1 MSKIAGISA
10 PVRAAKEWSWS
21 YSKLKNYEECPRK
34 HYEVDLAKTAAETQ
48 SDDPDSPL
56 NWGNRVHD
64 AFAKVLKGE
73 IELPAEMLAYQKWID
88 RVKSGPGKLLVEQKF
103 AITRN
108 FEKTTWFGNDVW
120 VRMIGDVV
128 RLDDPF
134 TDRHGNRYR
143 LALVLDW
150 KTGKI
155 VEDSVQ
161 LMLMA
166 QALFSHYP
174 DLTHVRSEFV
184 WLKDDCTTPELFTRK
199 EVADAWMSLL
209 LRVDSLET
217 AAKTQSYPPKPGRL
231 CKKFCPVESCVYWR
245 KGA

>member
-1 MSKIAGISA
+1 MKIAGIGAPPKSA
-10 PVRAAKEWSWS
+10 TKLWSWS
-21 YSKLKNYEECPRK
+21 YSKLKNYEACPRK
-34 HYEVDLAKTAAETQ
+34 HYEVDLAKTFAETQ
-48 SDDPDSPL
+48 DADPDSAL

-64 AFAKVLKGE
+64 TFAKVLKGE
-73 IELPAEMLAYQKWID
+73 LLMPAEMAMYQHWID
-88 RVKSGPGKLLVEQKF
+88 RIKNGPGKLLVEQKY
-103 AITRN
+103 AITKD
-108 FEKTTWFGNDVW
+108 FQKTSWFANDVW

-128 RLDDPF
+128 RIDEPF

-143 LALVLDW
+143 LALVVDW

-184 WLKDDCTTPELFTRK
+184 WLKDDCTTPEVFTRQ
-199 EVADAWMSLL
+199 EVANQWLGLL
-209 LRVDSLET
+209 DRVSSLES
-217 AAKTQSYPPKPGRL
+217 AHLTQSYPPKPGRL
-231 CKKFCPVESCVYWR
+231 CKRYCPVQSCPYWR
-245 KGA
+245 KGV